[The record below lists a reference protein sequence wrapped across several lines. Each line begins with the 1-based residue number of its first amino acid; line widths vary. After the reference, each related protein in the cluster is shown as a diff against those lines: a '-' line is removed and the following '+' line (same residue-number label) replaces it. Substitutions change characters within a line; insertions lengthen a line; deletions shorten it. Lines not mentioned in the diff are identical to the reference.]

1 MKMTFW
7 QEHKTLRM
15 ILMLVF
21 FIGGLVML
29 YQGWAMTGELKGLG
43 IELLG
48 VASVLFTLWLY
59 NKPYVG

>member
-15 ILMLVF
+15 ILMLVSF
-21 FIGGLVML
+21 VGGLVML
-29 YQGWAMTGELKGLG
+29 YKGWAMTGDLVGLG

-48 VASVLFTLWLY
+48 VVAVLFTLWLY